1 MQSSERLAR
10 PQEWPAR
17 TYTTQSVVSLV
28 GVLGMGLAALFIA
41 IMTWHFEMPEAARY
55 IFLFTCLLALS
66 AAFGYL
72 YTVRTPHGVD
82 DIRVSNGALVIKHSS
97 AVFGVLVA
105 LVGCTTLLCLGGA
118 IALLIAGY
126 RGPAILP
133 GLLGAFFALFFV
145 ALVLVQIRRGEVAL
159 SRDGIRQRGWSFE
172 SYLPWD
178 AIAGGKAAYNGYR
191 MVLVFAYA
199 NATWERRV
207 TTWPWRIDR
216 LPPVPMFELDCRK
229 FDVDPVL
236 LCHLVRFYADTPA
249 ARDELGTEV
258 PLERVRAQSF

>member
-1 MQSSERLAR
+1 MQSSERLVR
-10 PQEWPAR
+10 SEEWPAR
-17 TYTTQSVVSLV
+17 TYTARSVVSLV
-28 GVLGMGLAALFIA
+28 GVLGIGLAALLIS
-41 IMTWHFEMPEAARY
+41 IMTWHFGMPEAARY

-72 YTVRTPHGVD
+72 YTVRTPRGVD
-82 DIRVSNGALVIKHSS
+82 GIRVSNGSLEIKYSS

-105 LVGCTTLLCLGGA
+105 LVGCMTLLCLGGA
-118 IALLIAGY
+118 IEFLVAGH

-133 GLLGAFFALFFV
+133 SVLGVFCALFFV
-145 ALVLVQIRRGEVAL
+145 ALVLGQIRRGEVTL
-159 SRDGIRQRGWSFE
+159 SPDGIRQRGWSFE

-178 AIAGGKAAYNGYR
+178 AIAGAKAAYNGYR

-207 TTWPWRIDR
+207 TTWPWRIDK

-236 LCHLVRFYADTPA
+236 LCHLVTFYANTPA

-258 PLERVRAQSF
+258 PLERVRTQAF